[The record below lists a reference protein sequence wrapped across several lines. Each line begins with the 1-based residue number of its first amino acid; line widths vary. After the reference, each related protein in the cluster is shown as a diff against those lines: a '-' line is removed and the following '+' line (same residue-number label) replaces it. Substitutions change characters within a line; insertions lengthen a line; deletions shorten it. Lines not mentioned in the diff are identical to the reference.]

1 MTYRVAGMLTEVK
14 HMITAKSRLCSAVL
28 DELHRGGIEIVS
40 PSFMNQRILAE
51 NVQFIPAATPRGG
64 ARSQSQAAPE
74 KLVFDKA
81 EEAETIEAL
90 RQRRTH
96 VVQQIDDLTARLK
109 EAEPE
114 AKNKIERELN
124 RLESTAATL
133 KRVIEL
139 REQRSTDD

>member
-1 MTYRVAGMLTEVK
+1 MKRPVALIILDGWGVSDSCV
-14 HMITAKSRLCSAVL
+14 ANAVC
-28 DELHRGGIEIVS
+28 
-40 PSFMNQRILAE
+40 QA
-51 NVQFIPAATPRGG
+51 QTPRGG